1 MNCKAAL
8 LSALVLGLPTPAHA
22 DMVRYAAPPRY
33 AAPQSYPT
41 QSDRGVLVA
50 DSAFPAEP
58 PASTVRLYAGP
69 ALRVSSLGARVGAL
83 AAAEFGR
90 RAAGLRL
97 TGAWADAGTERGLS
111 QYTGEFWLDL
121 GMGELYHPILG
132 AGAGVARVGQPGDGD
147 HPTDT
152 ATVGV
157 GVFRAAFEVVLPVRD
172 TDARAGIEALGS
184 LPVAK
189 PRDLT
194 ASGPWALFVATVG
207 VGF

>member
-1 MNCKAAL
+1 MNWKVAL
-8 LSALVLGLPTPAHA
+8 LSALVFGLPTPARA
-22 DMVRYAAPPRY
+22 DMDRFAAPPQY
-33 AAPQSYPT
+33 SVLQSYPT
-41 QSDRGVLVA
+41 QPDRGVLVA
-50 DSAFPAEP
+50 EPESPDEP
-58 PASTVRLYAGP
+58 PTSTVRLYAGP

-97 TGAWADAGTERGLS
+97 TGAWADAGTDRGLS

-121 GMGELYHPILG
+121 GMGGLCHPILG
-132 AGAGVARVGQPGDGD
+132 AGAGLARVGQPGDD
-147 HPTDT
+147 DRPDT
-152 ATVGV
+152 ATVGI
-157 GVFRAAFEVVLPVRD
+157 GVFRAAFELVLPVRD

-194 ASGPWALFVATVG
+194 ASGPWALLVATVG

>member
-1 MNCKAAL
+1 MNWKVAL
-8 LSALVLGLPTPAHA
+8 LPALVLGLPAPARA
-22 DMVRYAAPPRY
+22 DMVRYAAPPGY
-33 AAPQSYPT
+33 APPQGYPA
-41 QSDRGVLVA
+41 QYDRGVFV
-50 DSAFPAEP
+50 SEP
-58 PASTVRLYAGP
+58 ELSEEAPPSTVRLFVGP

-97 TGAWADAGTERGLS
+97 TGAWADAGAERGLS

-132 AGAGVARVGQPGDGD
+132 AGAGVARVGQPGDAD
-147 HPTDT
+147 HRADT
-152 ATVGV
+152 ATVGI

-189 PRDLT
+189 PKDMT
-194 ASGPWALFVATVG
+194 SSGPWALLVATVG

>member
-1 MNCKAAL
+1 MNWK
-8 LSALVLGLPTPAHA
+8 SAVISAVVLAVPSPARAEIARFA
-22 DMVRYAAPPRY
+22 DPPGYAEPGG
-33 AAPQSYPT
+33 YPT
-41 QSDRGVLVA
+41 RSDHGILVA
-50 DSAFPAEP
+50 DPELQTQA
-58 PASTVRLYAGP
+58 PASSVRLYAGP
-69 ALRVSSLGARVGAL
+69 ALRASSLGTRVGAI

-97 TGAWADAGTERGLS
+97 SGAWVDAGSERGLS

-132 AGAGVARVGQPGDGD
+132 AGAGVARVGQPEDAD
-147 HPTDT
+147 HPANT
-152 ATVGV
+152 ATMGV
-157 GVFRAAFEVVLPVRD
+157 GVFRAAFEVVLPVHD

-189 PRDLT
+189 PKDM
-194 ASGPWALFVATVG
+194 ASSGPWGLFVVTVG

>member
-1 MNCKAAL
+1 MNAL
-8 LSALVLGLPTPAHA
+8 GFVLC
-22 DMVRYAAPPRY
+22 
-33 AAPQSYPT
+33 
-41 QSDRGVLVA
+41 
-50 DSAFPAEP
+50 
-58 PASTVRLYAGP
+58 
-69 ALRVSSLGARVGAL
+69 LGAI
-83 AAAEFGR
+83 
-90 RAAGLRL
+90 GLLLFRN
-97 TGAWADAGTERGLS
+97 RII
-111 QYTGEFWLDL
+111 TGETDLRTRQSRLEHYFLGRYWLDL

>member
-1 MNCKAAL
+1 MNWKTAL
-8 LSALVLGLPTPAHA
+8 LSALVLGLPTPARA
-22 DMVRYAAPPRY
+22 DMVRYATPPGY

-41 QSDRGVLVA
+41 HYERGVLVA
-50 DSAFPAEP
+50 EP
-58 PASTVRLYAGP
+58 ELPDATPASTVRLFVGP

-90 RAAGLRL
+90 KAAGLRL

-132 AGAGVARVGQPGDGD
+132 AGAGVARVGQPGDAD
-147 HPTDT
+147 HPADT
-152 ATVGV
+152 ATVGI

-189 PRDLT
+189 PKDMT
-194 ASGPWALFVATVG
+194 ASGPWALVVATVG

>member
-1 MNCKAAL
+1 MNWKPAL
-8 LSALVLGLPTPAHA
+8 LSALVLGSPTPARA
-22 DMVRYAAPPRY
+22 DVVRYAAPPGY
-33 AAPQSYPT
+33 AAPASSPT
-41 QSDRGVLVA
+41 QYDRGVLV
-50 DSAFPAEP
+50 SESEFPDEAP
-58 PASTVRLYAGP
+58 TSTVRLCAGP

-121 GMGELYHPILG
+121 GMGELYHPKLG
-132 AGAGVARVGQPGDGD
+132 AGAGVARVGQPRDGG
-147 HPTDT
+147 HAADT
-152 ATVGV
+152 ATVGI

-189 PRDLT
+189 PKDMT
-194 ASGPWALFVATVG
+194 ASGPWALVVATVG